1 MPPLGH
7 FVLSEG
13 LRDRV
18 FIGTGTGFAPL
29 YFQLCALAE
38 HRDDS
43 HLTLVYGVRN
53 PEDQFY
59 LEELTAL
66 RSLLPNLHIIPYVS
80 QGIASESI
88 FVGTRPGRVTQY
100 LAQESIDSTKE
111 YYLCGS
117 PAMVK
122 EVREI
127 LALAGVSIQNIKF
140 EQF

>member
-1 MPPLGH
+1 MLPLGH
-7 FVLSEG
+7 FVLSG
-13 LRDRV
+13 GQRDRV

-59 LEELTAL
+59 FEELLAL
-66 RSLLPNLHIIPYVS
+66 QQSLPNLEIVS
-80 QGIASESI
+80 YLSRGEVAESV
-88 FVGTRPGRVTQY
+88 FAEVRTGRVTEY
-100 LAQESIDSTKE
+100 LKSSSIDRDKE

-122 EVREI
+122 ESRE
-127 LALAGVSIQNIKF
+127 LL
-140 EQF
+140 